1 MPGTRFYSNGKFLV
15 TGEYLVMHG
24 AVALALPLRYGQE
37 MYVNQ
42 TDSGFLEWTSYD
54 INELWFKGE
63 YELPSLSLI
72 ETNDRKKALLLQK
85 ILRTADQ
92 QSGGSLRKNSGLVI
106 RTRANF
112 DRRWGLGT
120 SSTLINNI
128 ADWLGTDPFR
138 LLWEHYDASGYDVAC
153 AKENSPL
160 LYSLSGGKPI
170 IEKVQFHPSFSDKIW
185 FVYSGR
191 KQDTREG
198 VKRFRSGGEVPENM
212 VLNVSDITREIIS
225 TANLKEFM
233 GKIEEH
239 ELLIAGLLQ
248 TERAKEKFSDFNGA
262 IKSLGAWGGDFFM
275 AVTEEEEEYVRGYFG
290 KRGLD
295 NLLSFDEITLH
306 HGIKS
311 FKF

>member
-1 MPGTRFYSNGKFLV
+1 MY
-15 TGEYLVMHG
+15 G
-24 AVALALPLRYGQE
+24 ALALALPLRYGQE
-37 MYVNQ
+37 MCVDQ
-42 TDSGFLEWTSYD
+42 TDSGFLEWAGYD
-54 INELWFKGE
+54 INGLWFKGV
-63 YELPSLSLI
+63 YDLPSLSLL
-72 ETNDRKKALLLQK
+72 ETNDREKALLLQK

-92 QSGGSLRKNSGLVI
+92 QSGGSIRKNSGMVI
-106 RTRANF
+106 STRANF

-128 ADWLGTDPFR
+128 AEWLGIDPFR
-138 LLWEHYDASGYDVAC
+138 LLWEHYDASGYDIAC
-153 AKENSPL
+153 AKEKSPL
-160 LYSLSGGKPI
+160 LYRLSGGKPI
-170 IEKVQFHPSFSDKIW
+170 IEKVRFHPSFSDKIR

-198 VKRFRSGGEVPENM
+198 VKRFRSGGKVPEN
-212 VLNVSDITREIIS
+212 VILNVSDITREIIS
-225 TANLKEFM
+225 TTNLNEFM

-275 AVTEEEEEYVRGYFG
+275 AVSEEREEYVRGYFG

-306 HGIKS
+306 HGIRP
-311 FKF
+311 FKI